1 MQESFCEVRQMKVV
15 ALVPI
20 KLNSQRVP
28 KKNLRDLGGRPLLWH
43 VCHTLTMVQGIDEV
57 CVYCSSDEVEQ
68 FLPESVRYVKRP
80 AWLDENEVRG
90 AQIYEQFI
98 SQVDADFYV
107 LAHTT
112 SPFLSCEA
120 IERGVAAI
128 RSGEYDSAFTAQR
141 IQTFALYEGK
151 PLNYELTDVPRT
163 QDMEPVWVETSGFYM
178 FSKDL
183 FMKEHRRIGHR
194 PLIVEVTPIEAIDID
209 EPQDF
214 AMAEAIAASVKGGML

>member
-1 MQESFCEVRQMKVV
+1 MRVV

-28 KKNLRDLGGRPLLWH
+28 KKNLRDLGGHPLLWYI
-43 VCHTLTMVQGIDEV
+43 CYTLSQAKGIDDV
-57 CVYCSSDEVEQ
+57 YAYCSSNDIVRY
-68 FLPESVRYVKRP
+68 LPEGVSFLKRP
-80 AWLDENEVRG
+80 AWLDGDNVKG
-90 AQIYEQFI
+90 AQIYEEFI
-98 SQVDADFYV
+98 KHVDADAYV

-112 SPFLSCEA
+112 SPFLSRDAVEKGVEA
-120 IERGVAAI
+120 L

-141 IQTFALYEGK
+141 IQTFAWYKGE

-178 FSKDL
+178 FNKEL
-183 FMKEHRRIGHR
+183 FVKEGRRIGYR
-194 PLIVEVTPIEAIDID
+194 PLIVEVSPIEAVDID

-214 AMAEAIAASVKGGML
+214 ALAESIAVSMTMKGECDD